1 MPIQYH
7 IQSQEFHL
15 YNDQVSYLIR
25 VLENGQLGH
34 LYYGARIPDEAD
46 HGYLVENTYRP
57 MTTYVS
63 PDDYSFSLSNVQQEY
78 PPYGTSDYRHPAY
91 EVKQANGSTVTN
103 FTFEGYQ
110 IINGKPQL
118 TGLPATYASS
128 SHPATTLEIALVDQL
143 TQVKMILSYSI
154 FSDSP
159 IIARNVRFENHGKE
173 TVTLTTAQSL
183 SVDLP
188 DADYEWVQFSGAWGR
203 ERHPHVTPLRPG
215 LQAVDSLRGASSHM
229 QNPFLILKRPQTTEM
244 SGEAYAVSLVYS
256 GNFLAQAEVN
266 EYDVTRLQI
275 GINPFHFAWQLTP
288 GTNFQTPEAL
298 IAYTEKG
305 LNDLSQSFHRL
316 YNDCLVRGAW
326 QHQVR
331 PVLINNWEA
340 TYFDFTE
347 EKLIAIAK
355 QAKKLG
361 IELFVLDDGW
371 FGERMT
377 ETDGLGDW
385 WPNPKRLPNGIAG
398 LANQIHQLG
407 LKFGLWFEPEMA
419 NRNSKLVRQ
428 HPDWLIQTP
437 NRPQSQGRRQYVL
450 DLAQPEVIDYLF
462 DLIAKVLHDGQIDY
476 VKWDMN
482 RNMSEVYSLAYPAN
496 QQGEIFHRYI
506 LGVYQL
512 YERLR
517 QAFPKILFESCA
529 SGGGRFDAGMLY
541 YAPQAWTS
549 DDSDAIE
556 RLAIQGGTS
565 YGYPLSSMGAHVSV
579 TPNEQVGRLTPLNT
593 RGNVAYFGDLGYELD
608 ITQMTPAELAQI
620 KAQIEEYKRYRSVFQ
635 YGNFYRLTG
644 LGQAKLINWLVVSQ
658 DQRIAI
664 LGNFKVL
671 NDVNAPYR
679 RLRIP
684 GLKADFRYHVTEVKP
699 AGKVN
704 RGSFTGQELAR
715 LGLVISDASAGQ
727 TNETT
732 DFYSRCFILEAE

>member
-1 MPIQYH
+1 
-7 IQSQEFHL
+7 
-15 YNDQVSYLIR
+15 
-25 VLENGQLGH
+25 
-34 LYYGARIPDEAD
+34 
-46 HGYLVENTYRP
+46 
-57 MTTYVS
+57 
-63 PDDYSFSLSNVQQEY
+63 
-78 PPYGTSDYRHPAY
+78 
-91 EVKQANGSTVTN
+91 
-103 FTFEGYQ
+103 
-110 IINGKPQL
+110 
-118 TGLPATYASS
+118 
-128 SHPATTLEIALVDQL
+128 
-143 TQVKMILSYSI
+143 
-154 FSDSP
+154 
-159 IIARNVRFENHGKE
+159 
-173 TVTLTTAQSL
+173 
-183 SVDLP
+183 
-188 DADYEWVQFSGAWGR
+188 
-203 ERHPHVTPLRPG
+203 
-215 LQAVDSLRGASSHM
+215 
-229 QNPFLILKRPQTTEM
+229 
-244 SGEAYAVSLVYS
+244 
-256 GNFLAQAEVN
+256 
-266 EYDVTRLQI
+266 
-275 GINPFHFAWQLTP
+275 
-288 GTNFQTPEAL
+288 
-298 IAYTEKG
+298 
-305 LNDLSQSFHRL
+305 
-316 YNDCLVRGAW
+316 
-326 QHQVR
+326 
-331 PVLINNWEA
+331 
-340 TYFDFTE
+340 
-347 EKLIAIAK
+347 
-355 QAKKLG
+355 
-361 IELFVLDDGW
+361 
-371 FGERMT
+371 
-377 ETDGLGDW
+377 
-385 WPNPKRLPNGIAG
+385 
-398 LANQIHQLG
+398 
-407 LKFGLWFEPEMA
+407 MA

-450 DLAQPEVIDYLF
+450 DLARPEVIDYLF

-658 DQRIAI
+658 DQRTAI